1 MSIRRLAC
9 CIFAATAFIA
19 APAFGASNSWT
30 YSELNKTFPGA
41 SGNSPE
47 DDARPGEY
55 YFMRAVDAVHA
66 GDYAH
71 AIDMYQVAASWGY
84 KDAQYNLGVIYA
96 KGADG
101 VKVDLPRAMAWM
113 ALAAERDDKR
123 YVEARE
129 LIYGLLDK
137 AQWDEA
143 NAIWRDLKTTYAD
156 AVALPRAKARWAE
169 ARNGATGSHLGSPG
183 GRLEVGTPTDNSGL
197 VRIFTA
203 TDSAIG
209 KSVPQVGR
217 TAADIAGPNT
227 VDGTIAY
234 GALRATDN
242 PYDPRFNPVG
252 TATVQPPQTVGDG
265 KTNDSGKG

>member
-1 MSIRRLAC
+1 MSLRRIALCTLATL
-9 CIFAATAFIA
+9 FVA
-19 APAFGASNSWT
+19 APAFASNPWT
-30 YSELNKTFPGA
+30 YSELNKTIPGA

-47 DDARPGEY
+47 DDARPGAY
-55 YFMRAVDAVHA
+55 YFMRGVEAVNA
-66 GDYAH
+66 GDYVH

-96 KGADG
+96 KGAEG

-113 ALAAERDDKR
+113 ALAAERNDKR

-129 LIYGLLDK
+129 LVYSLLDK
-137 AQWDEA
+137 GQWDEA
-143 NAIWRDLKTTYAD
+143 NVIWRDLKLTYAD

-183 GRLEVGTPTDNSGL
+183 GRLEVGTPTNNTGL
-197 VRIFTA
+197 VRTFTA
-203 TDSAIG
+203 TDTVQGQA
-209 KSVPQVGR
+209 VPLVGR

-234 GALRATDN
+234 GTLRATDN
-242 PYDPRFNPVG
+242 PYDPRFDPVG
-252 TATVQPPQTVGDG
+252 TATVQPPQPVGSD
-265 KTNDSGKG
+265 KTNEPGKG

>member
-1 MSIRRLAC
+1 MSIRRIAF
-9 CIFAATAFIA
+9 CIFAAAFVS
-19 APAFGASNSWT
+19 APAAAANNWA
-30 YSELNKTFPGA
+30 YSELNKTVPGA
-41 SGNSPE
+41 NGNSPE

-55 YFMRAVDAVHA
+55 YFMRGVDAVHN
-66 GDYAH
+66 GDYRH

-96 KGADG
+96 KGAGDI
-101 VKVDLPRAMAWM
+101 KADLPRAMAWM

-129 LIYGLLDK
+129 LVYSLLDK

-143 NAIWRDLKTTYAD
+143 NVIWRDLKVTYAD

-169 ARNGATGSHLGSPG
+169 ARNAATGSHLGSPG
-183 GRLEVGTPTDNSGL
+183 GHLEVGTPTDNSGL
-197 VRIFTA
+197 VKISEAVDHPLGISIPTVAKTA
-203 TDSAIG
+203 
-209 KSVPQVGR
+209 Q
-217 TAADIAGPNT
+217 DIAGPNT

-265 KTNDSGKG
+265 KTSDPGKG